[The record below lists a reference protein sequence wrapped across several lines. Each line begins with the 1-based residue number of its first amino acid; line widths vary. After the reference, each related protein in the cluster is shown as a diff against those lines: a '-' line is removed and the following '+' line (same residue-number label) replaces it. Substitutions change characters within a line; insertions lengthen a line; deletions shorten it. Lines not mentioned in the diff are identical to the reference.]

1 MHVGTAK
8 IILQL
13 PENGSLKGKRR
24 VIASLTAR
32 VRNKFNV
39 SIAEVDFNDSWQ
51 TTALGLTAVSNSAR
65 HAEEV
70 IGSVVEYIETTV
82 EDGYVSGVDREVLS
96 GF

>member
-1 MHVGTAK
+1 MHVGAAK

-24 VIASLTAR
+24 VIASLMNR

-39 SIAEVDFNDSWQ
+39 SIAEVGFNDSWEQ
-51 TTALGLTAVSNSAR
+51 AALGLTVVSNSSR
-65 HAEEV
+65 HVDEA
-70 IGSVVEYIETTV
+70 IGNVVAYIESTV
-82 EDGYVSGVDREVLS
+82 EEGYVSNVDREVLS

>member
-1 MHVGTAK
+1 MHVGTAR
-8 IILQL
+8 ITLQL

-24 VIASLTAR
+24 VIGSLMSR

-51 TTALGLTAVSNSAR
+51 TAALGLTAVSNSAR
-65 HAEEV
+65 HADEVVGNV
-70 IGSVVEYIETTV
+70 IGYIEATV
-82 EDGYVSGVDREVLS
+82 EEGYVSDIDREVLS

>member
-1 MHVGTAK
+1 MHVGTAR
-8 IILQL
+8 ITLQL

-24 VIASLTAR
+24 VIGSLMAR

-51 TTALGLTAVSNSAR
+51 TAVLGLTAVSNSAR
-65 HAEEV
+65 HADEV
-70 IGSVVEYIETTV
+70 ITNVVSYIESTV
-82 EDGYVSGVDREVLS
+82 EDAYISDIDREVLS

>member
-1 MHVGTAK
+1 MHIGTAK

-24 VIASLTAR
+24 VIASLMVR

-39 SIAEVDFNDSWQ
+39 SIAEVAFNDSRQ
-51 TTALGLTAVSNSAR
+51 TSALGLTVVSNSAR
-65 HAEEV
+65 LADEV
-70 IGSVVEYIETTV
+70 IANVVAFIESSV
-82 EDGYVSGVDREVLS
+82 EDAYISDLDREVLS

>member
-1 MHVGTAK
+1 MHIGTAR
-8 IILQL
+8 ITLQL

-24 VIASLTAR
+24 VIGSLMAR

-51 TTALGLTAVSNSAR
+51 TAVLGLTVVSNSSR
-65 HAEEV
+65 HADEV
-70 IGSVVEYIETTV
+70 ITNVVSYIESTV
-82 EDGYVSGVDREVLS
+82 EDAYISDIDREVLS

>member
-8 IILQL
+8 IVLQL

-24 VIASLTAR
+24 VIASLMSR

-39 SIAEVDFNDSWQ
+39 SIAEVDFNDSWREA
-51 TTALGLTAVSNSAR
+51 ALGMTAVSNSAR
-65 HAEEV
+65 HADEV
-70 IGSVVEYIETTV
+70 VGNVVAYIESTV
-82 EDGYVSGVDREVLS
+82 EDGYVSGIDREVLS

>member
-1 MHVGTAK
+1 MHVGTAR
-8 IILQL
+8 ITLQL

-24 VIASLTAR
+24 VIGSLMAR

-51 TTALGLTAVSNSAR
+51 TAGLGLTAVSNSSR
-65 HAEEV
+65 HADEV
-70 IGSVVEYIETTV
+70 ITNVVSYIESTA
-82 EDGYVSGVDREVLS
+82 EDAYISDIDREVLS

>member
-1 MHVGTAK
+1 MHVGTAR

-24 VIASLTAR
+24 VVASLTTR

-51 TTALGLTAVSNSAR
+51 QAALGLTAVSNSAR
-65 HAEEV
+65 HAEEMIV
-70 IGSVVEYIETTV
+70 NVTAYIESTV
-82 EDGYVSGVDREVLS
+82 EDGYVSDVDREVLS